1 VENQTEVSGNTET
14 APRSLRIFLNYR
26 RKDTEDTAGRLFDS
40 LCAHFGEQRVFMD
53 IDDIQPGVDFDEV
66 VHEAVGKCDVLLALI
81 GPTWLTMVDEHG
93 SRRLDDPADFVRIEL
108 QVALQRGIRVVPVL
122 VHDVTM
128 PKAEDLPDGLQRLT
142 HKQGLGLSNTRWK
155 YDLGKLIE
163 ALESVRPGRV
173 YPSDV
178 IRPELPEQAVQPT
191 TASGEQAVQPRT
203 ASAEPAHA
211 ASASSPPPQK
221 PVRRKRRRWIWGAGA
236 IVAIV
241 AIVGAVSGG
250 SARSHTTTTGASAA
264 SHAVSLGIAVSTS
277 CTGSSSGNE
286 TQAATITWLNSTK
299 SPATIYWLTYS
310 GARDRYDTLAPGQS
324 YSQPTYVGHRW
335 IVVESGA
342 CSAMTV
348 MKPGTQMFTIH

>member
-1 VENQTEVSGNTET
+1 VENQTDVIGRAET
-14 APRSLRIFLNYR
+14 AHRSLRIFLNYR

-40 LCAHFGEQRVFMD
+40 LCAHFGDERVFMD
-53 IDDIQPGVDFDEV
+53 IDDIPPGVDFDEV

-93 SRRLDDPADFVRIEL
+93 RRRLDDPADFVRIEL
-108 QVALQRGIRVVPVL
+108 QTALQRDIRVVPVL
-122 VHDVTM
+122 IHDVAM
-128 PKAEDLPDGLQRLT
+128 PKADDLPDGLQRLT
-142 HKQGLGLSNTRWK
+142 HKQALGLSNTRWK

-178 IRPELPEQAVQPT
+178 LRPELPEQATQPT
-191 TASGEQAVQPRT
+191 T
-203 ASAEPAHA
+203 ASAEPAPA
-211 ASASSPPPQK
+211 APASPPPPQK
-221 PVRRKRRRWIWGAGA
+221 PVRRKRRRLFWGAGA
-236 IVAIV
+236 VVAVVAIV
-241 AIVGAVSGG
+241 AIVGAASGG
-250 SARSHTTTTGASAA
+250 NATTTGANAA

-299 SPATIYWLTYS
+299 STATIYWLTYS
-310 GARDRYDTLAPGQS
+310 GGRDRYDTLAPGQS
-324 YSQPTYVGHRW
+324 YSQQTYVGHRW
-335 IVVESGA
+335 LVVEPGA